1 MGTSRFAVPTLEAL
15 IDAGHE
21 VAALVTQP
29 DRPSS
34 RGLEVHS
41 SPVKLVGERLGLAAF
56 QPERIREQSAVDTV
70 RSYAPLDAIVVAAFG
85 QIVPQAILDVPK
97 HGSINVHASLLPKYR
112 GAAPIQHAIMAGEA
126 KTGVT
131 TMLMDAGLDT
141 GSILLQREVAIGP
154 AETAGELEERLA
166 KIGADLLIETLV
178 RLEQGDIQPQP
189 QDHSL
194 ASAARSLKRED
205 GRIDWRRS
213 AAEVVNLVRAFAPRP
228 GAFTVL
234 AGGEIKILSAQIGP
248 PAAEGMAPGEIVEV
262 TGGEIIAAASG
273 GTVRLIEVQPE
284 NRRRMSAGE
293 FARGARLGAGAIFL
307 GP

>member
-1 MGTSRFAVPTLEAL
+1 MAAV
-15 IDAGHE
+15 
-21 VAALVTQP
+21 VTQP

-41 SPVKLVGERLGLAAF
+41 SPVKLVGERLGLSAF

-70 RSYAPLDAIVVAAFG
+70 RSYAPLDAVVVAAFG
-85 QIVPQAILDVPK
+85 QIVPQAILDIPK

-112 GAAPIQHAIMAGEA
+112 GAAPIQHAIMAGET

-213 AAEVVNLVRAFAPRP
+213 AAEVVNLVRAFAPHP

-234 AGGEIKILSAQIGP
+234 AGGEIKILIAQIGP
-248 PAAEGMAPGEIVEV
+248 PVAEGMAPGEIVEV

-293 FARGARLGAGAIFL
+293 FARGARLAAGAIFL

>member
-1 MGTSRFAVPTLEAL
+1 MAAV
-15 IDAGHE
+15 
-21 VAALVTQP
+21 VTQP

-41 SPVKLVGERLGLAAF
+41 SPVKLVGERLGLSAF

-70 RSYAPLDAIVVAAFG
+70 RSYAPLDAVVVAAFG
-85 QIVPQAILDVPK
+85 QIVPQAILDIPK

-112 GAAPIQHAIMAGEA
+112 GAAPIQHAIMAGET

-213 AAEVVNLVRAFAPRP
+213 AAEVVNLVRAFAPHP

-234 AGGEIKILSAQIGP
+234 AGGEIKILIAQIGP
-248 PAAEGMAPGEIVEV
+248 PVAEGMAPGEIVEV

-293 FARGARLGAGAIFL
+293 FARGARLAAGAIF
-307 GP
+307 GRVQ

>member
-1 MGTSRFAVPTLEAL
+1 
-15 IDAGHE
+15 
-21 VAALVTQP
+21 VAAVVTQP

-41 SPVKLVGERLGLAAF
+41 SPVKLVGERLGLSAF

-70 RSYAPLDAIVVAAFG
+70 RSYAPLDAVVVAAFG
-85 QIVPQAILDVPK
+85 QIVPQAILDIPK

-112 GAAPIQHAIMAGEA
+112 GAAPIQHAIMAGET

-213 AAEVVNLVRAFAPRP
+213 AAEVVNLVRAFAPHP

-234 AGGEIKILSAQIGP
+234 AGGEIKILIAQIGP
-248 PAAEGMAPGEIVEV
+248 PVAEGMAPGEIVEV

-293 FARGARLGAGAIFL
+293 FARGARLAAGAIF
-307 GP
+307 GRVQ